1 MLALPLI
8 CDLPPPQSGHSLAG
22 SGRGGTSQTRC
33 SDARALLPAAT
44 RSLPPGLPCGPRP
57 LHGDPCRCDPSGS
70 AAPLRA
76 TRPTPGSQLGACSQV
91 SGCCRIQ
98 MCTNPATYR
107 PSIFRKLLQRQKY
120 LLYAQTSTVLGFC
133 RHRRRD
139 QPGKGAWV
147 PRPWGAGG
155 TPPLGCPDQEAKST
169 SSLLVTQSEGGPWLG
184 RKTTL
189 PTPSPRQGFAEWG
202 EGHTSPCNH
211 TGGKRQRRK
220 TPRRSLCFSRRS

>member
-8 CDLPPPQSGHSLAG
+8 CDLPPPQSGHSALQVLEGVGPRRPAALT
-22 SGRGGTSQTRC
+22 RG
-33 SDARALLPAAT
+33 PFYPAT

-139 QPGKGAWV
+139 QPGEGAWV